1 MYLKRLFIVILISC
15 CVAYATGMFFD
26 HLYKKRWSTLFFDKT
41 NALIKDSTNYDVI
54 YLGNSRVHF
63 GINPYYVDSITK
75 LNSYN
80 FANGGADALDIMLT
94 SKVYLQYHPAPR
106 IAIIS
111 LDMGA
116 LTPNE
121 SLKTSFPYLF
131 YLENDTISKYMQQA
145 GFPTSMI
152 KLFPFT
158 KYSFF
163 DEYNRTSLFVKG
175 KTYPE
180 FDHNIYKGFIN
191 IDREKN
197 SKPAGVFNLSSFNG
211 RLWNTAITYTRNAVT
226 ALQQKGTMVIF
237 VSPPEKMDSRFK
249 KMDFRKTTDS
259 IYTSIANEFHLT
271 AFHFENSLLYTDDY
285 FIDELH
291 LNEPGSRMYSIQLAD
306 SIKKLIGN

>member
-1 MYLKRLFIVILISC
+1 MKRLTIVILISSSI
-15 CVAYATGMFFD
+15 AYATGMFFD

-41 NALIKDSTNYDVI
+41 NALIKDNTNFDII

-63 GINPYYVDSITK
+63 GINPYYIDSITK

-94 SKVYLQYHPAPR
+94 SNIYLQFHPAPR

-121 SLKTSFPYLF
+121 SLKTCFSYLF
-131 YLENDTISKYMQQA
+131 YLENDSINKYMQQA
-145 GFPTSMI
+145 GFPTSLI

-158 KYSFF
+158 KYCFF

-175 KTYPE
+175 KPYPA

-191 IDREKN
+191 VYKEKN
-197 SKPAGVFNLSSFNG
+197 SKPAAIFNLRSFNDQ
-211 RLWNTAITYTRNAVT
+211 LWDTAITYIRNTVT
-226 ALQQKGTMVIF
+226 TLQSQGTNVIF
-237 VSPPEKMDSRFK
+237 ISPPERMDSRFK

-271 AFHFENSLLYTDDY
+271 HFHFENAPFYTNDY

-306 SIKKLIGN
+306 SINALPLIH